1 MIVLKGYLDFDFV
14 VFRMDVNNGKYII
27 FDELERDTFFDVY
40 HNQYISYLKI
50 ETITYNNDVK
60 VTIKFQDEVIPDVV
74 VNTTISSLNQFLD
87 EEFDNTF
94 KGFGRLTADVIL
106 TTTIDDINDM
116 VDKTKNGIFLYRLNS
131 EKNVITKTLIW
142 KKTLPVSF
150 NNPIKVRDMLLN
162 VKLGIN
168 DLDFNYVYI
177 TSLHRFYFV
186 NDMNLTNEYAQLTL
200 HEDILSSWDELIRSQ
215 TAYVERNQYTI
226 DSDKVDDL
234 VTYDYDKNKNYISIT
249 PTNDFLYFGVTPLS
263 RSNFVLINVW
273 GIDN

>member
-1 MIVLKGYLDFDFV
+1 MIKIKGYLDFDFV
-14 VFRMDVNNGKYII
+14 VFRMDINNGKYVI

-40 HNQYISYLKI
+40 HHQYISYLKI

-60 VTIKFQDEVIPDVV
+60 VTIKFQDEVISDVV

-87 EEFDNTF
+87 EEFNNTF
-94 KGFGRLTADVIL
+94 KGFGSVTADVIL
-106 TTTIDDINDM
+106 TTTIEDINDM
-116 VDKTKNGIFLYRLNS
+116 IDKTKNGIFLYRLNS
-131 EKNVITKTLIW
+131 EKNAVTKNLIW

-162 VKLGIN
+162 VKLGID

-186 NDMNLTNEYAQLTL
+186 NDMMLTNEYAQLTL

-234 VTYDYDKNKNYISIT
+234 VTYDYDKTVTYTTVT
-249 PTNDFLYFGVTPLS
+249 PTNDVFYSGSALDNVGYWVLVGV
-263 RSNFVLINVW
+263 
-273 GIDN
+273 

>member
-1 MIVLKGYLDFDFV
+1 MIELKGYLDFDFV

-60 VTIKFQDEVIPDVV
+60 VTIKFQDEVIPDAII
-74 VNTTISSLNQFLD
+74 NTTISSLNQFLD

-94 KGFGRLTADVIL
+94 KGFGKVTADVIL

-131 EKNVITKTLIW
+131 EKNVVTKNLIW

-186 NDMNLTNEYAQLTL
+186 NDMNLTNEYAQLML
-200 HEDILSSWDELIRSQ
+200 HEDILSSWDDLIRNQ
-215 TAYVERNQYTI
+215 LAYIERNETSYDLDI
-226 DSDKVDDL
+226 VDDL
-234 VTYDYDKNKNYISIT
+234 VTYDYDKSIT
-249 PTNDFLYFGVTPLS
+249 VTTITPVLDLFKRPS
-263 RSNFVLINVW
+263 DLVYKQWLLTFVAKV
-273 GIDN
+273 